1 MSDAASNATPSDFIR
16 DIVAQHV
23 AEGADI
29 PMFERWNLRRFKE
42 GRLLSES
49 MIIG

>member
-1 MSDAASNATPSDFIR
+1 
-16 DIVAQHV
+16 V
-23 AEGADI
+23 

-42 GRLLSES
+42 GRLLSET